1 MDPTE
6 GVRATV
12 WTTSQPPL
20 STSVYLDRRFTPTQP
35 PSSPPPCL
43 LLPALRRSNAVVQ
56 VLHDVWYGDMYKWLA
71 INSYDR
77 SESWKVPSNSLV
89 EMAIVLEI

>member
-1 MDPTE
+1 M
-6 GVRATV
+6 
-12 WTTSQPPL
+12 
-20 STSVYLDRRFTPTQP
+20 
-35 PSSPPPCL
+35 
-43 LLPALRRSNAVVQ
+43 VQ